1 MANRTIMTPTINAAI
16 NKQHIMYKLSFGA
29 SEINRNF
36 QLMHCLIK
44 LLNIFR
50 VIEVFLFNNEF
61 QNGYF
66 HFHISFYKLADTV
79 EFKNFATHCNL
90 KN

>member
-36 QLMHCLIK
+36 QLMHCFIK

-50 VIEVFLFNNEF
+50 VIEVFLF
-61 QNGYF
+61 
-66 HFHISFYKLADTV
+66 
-79 EFKNFATHCNL
+79 
-90 KN
+90 